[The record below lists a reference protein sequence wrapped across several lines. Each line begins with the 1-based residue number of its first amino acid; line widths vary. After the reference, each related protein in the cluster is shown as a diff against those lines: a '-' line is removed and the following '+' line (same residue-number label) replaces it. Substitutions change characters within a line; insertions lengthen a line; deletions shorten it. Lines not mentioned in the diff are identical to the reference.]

1 MLSSE
6 TQAASRP
13 SMNRVKQQHKSCVQ
27 ASIMK
32 PKGCQPANTA
42 TAKLFIVNRSEIA
55 PVKPIEEQD
64 RRKLQN
70 FQLDMRAD
78 Q

>member
-1 MLSSE
+1 
-6 TQAASRP
+6 
-13 SMNRVKQQHKSCVQ
+13 
-27 ASIMK
+27 MK